1 MFELF
6 KLIGLGLVL
15 LLPLV
20 NPLTTVALF
29 LGLSGDM
36 SEQEKKKQSA
46 MAAFYVFV
54 IMMVAWYA
62 GKAVINTFGIS
73 IPGLRIA
80 GGMIVAFI
88 GFNMLFPQDVNKPQ
102 SGEKRKTK
110 NIAFI
115 PLAMPSTA
123 GPGTIAMLISAAS
136 TFSAETSHL
145 DLWVAYT
152 APPLIAI
159 AISLILWVSLRA
171 SLGVMK
177 LVGTSGIDAI
187 SRVMGFLLVCMGVQF
202 VINGVVELVTIQ

>member
-29 LGLSGDM
+29 LGFQATCLNK
-36 SEQEKKKQSA
+36 KKKQSA

-54 IMMVAWYA
+54 IMMVSWYA

-88 GFNMLFPQDVNKPQ
+88 GFNMLFPQDVNKSQ
-102 SGEKRKTK
+102 SGEKGKSK

-152 APPLIAI
+152 APLIAI

-177 LVGTSGIDAI
+177 LVGTAGIDAI

-202 VINGVVELVTIQ
+202 VINGVLELVTMQ

>member
-29 LGLSGDM
+29 LGFQATCLNK
-36 SEQEKKKQSA
+36 KKKQSA

-88 GFNMLFPQDVNKPQ
+88 GFNMLFPQDVNKSQ
-102 SGEKRKTK
+102 SGEKGKSK

-152 APPLIAI
+152 APLIAI

-202 VINGVVELVTIQ
+202 VINGVVELVTMQ

>member
-88 GFNMLFPQDVNKPQ
+88 GFNMLFPQDVNKSQ
-102 SGEKRKTK
+102 SGEKGKR
-110 NIAFI
+110 
-115 PLAMPSTA
+115 
-123 GPGTIAMLISAAS
+123 
-136 TFSAETSHL
+136 
-145 DLWVAYT
+145 
-152 APPLIAI
+152 
-159 AISLILWVSLRA
+159 
-171 SLGVMK
+171 
-177 LVGTSGIDAI
+177 
-187 SRVMGFLLVCMGVQF
+187 
-202 VINGVVELVTIQ
+202 

>member
-62 GKAVINTFGIS
+62 GKADHQRRSGHRFRAAGQHQPSVAGFDAARRYRQRVQTRTAQAVPTDAATPPDNALWR
-73 IPGLRIA
+73 PGRESC
-80 GGMIVAFI
+80 
-88 GFNMLFPQDVNKPQ
+88 D
-102 SGEKRKTK
+102 
-110 NIAFI
+110 
-115 PLAMPSTA
+115 
-123 GPGTIAMLISAAS
+123 
-136 TFSAETSHL
+136 
-145 DLWVAYT
+145 
-152 APPLIAI
+152 
-159 AISLILWVSLRA
+159 
-171 SLGVMK
+171 
-177 LVGTSGIDAI
+177 
-187 SRVMGFLLVCMGVQF
+187 
-202 VINGVVELVTIQ
+202 

>member
-88 GFNMLFPQDVNKPQ
+88 GFNM
-102 SGEKRKTK
+102 
-110 NIAFI
+110 
-115 PLAMPSTA
+115 
-123 GPGTIAMLISAAS
+123 
-136 TFSAETSHL
+136 
-145 DLWVAYT
+145 
-152 APPLIAI
+152 
-159 AISLILWVSLRA
+159 
-171 SLGVMK
+171 
-177 LVGTSGIDAI
+177 
-187 SRVMGFLLVCMGVQF
+187 GF
-202 VINGVVELVTIQ
+202 VE

>member
-29 LGLSGDM
+29 LGFQATCLNK
-36 SEQEKKKQSA
+36 KKKQSA

-54 IMMVAWYA
+54 IMMVSWYA

-88 GFNMLFPQDVNKPQ
+88 GFNMLFPQDVNKSQ
-102 SGEKRKTK
+102 SGEKGKSK

-152 APPLIAI
+152 APLIAI

-177 LVGTSGIDAI
+177 LVGTAGIDAI
-187 SRVMGFLLVCMGVQF
+187 SRVMGFLLVCMGF
-202 VINGVVELVTIQ
+202 SLL

>member
-29 LGLSGDM
+29 LGFQATCLNK
-36 SEQEKKKQSA
+36 KKKQSA

-88 GFNMLFPQDVNKPQ
+88 GFNMLFPQDVNKSQ
-102 SGEKRKTK
+102 SGEKGKAK
-110 NIAFI
+110 I
-115 PLAMPSTA
+115 
-123 GPGTIAMLISAAS
+123 
-136 TFSAETSHL
+136 
-145 DLWVAYT
+145 
-152 APPLIAI
+152 
-159 AISLILWVSLRA
+159 
-171 SLGVMK
+171 
-177 LVGTSGIDAI
+177 
-187 SRVMGFLLVCMGVQF
+187 
-202 VINGVVELVTIQ
+202 

>member
-1 MFELF
+1 MFELV
-6 KLIGLGLVL
+6 KLMGLGLVL

-36 SEQEKKKQSA
+36 SEQQKKQQSA

-62 GKAVINTFGIS
+62 GKVVINTFGIS

-88 GFNMLFPQDVNKPQ
+88 GFNMLFPRDVNKSRASDEGQ
-102 SGEKRKTK
+102 SK

-136 TFSAETSHL
+136 TFTDETSHL
-145 DLWVAYT
+145 DWWVVYA

-159 AISLILWVSLRA
+159 TISLILWGSLRA
-171 SLGVMK
+171 SLTVMR

-187 SRVMGFLLVCMGVQF
+187 SRVMGFLLICMGVQF
-202 VINGVVELVTIQ
+202 IINGINELIVMS

>member
-88 GFNMLFPQDVNKPQ
+88 GFNMLFPQDVNKSQ
-102 SGEKRKTK
+102 SGEKGKSK

-136 TFSAETSHL
+136 TFSAPPDCDSHFS
-145 DLWVAYT
+145 DFMG
-152 APPLIAI
+152 
-159 AISLILWVSLRA
+159 IST
-171 SLGVMK
+171 GVT
-177 LVGTSGIDAI
+177 GCYEACRNSGNRCYFPSDGIPAGLYGG
-187 SRVMGFLLVCMGVQF
+187 SVCYKWRP
-202 VINGVVELVTIQ
+202 